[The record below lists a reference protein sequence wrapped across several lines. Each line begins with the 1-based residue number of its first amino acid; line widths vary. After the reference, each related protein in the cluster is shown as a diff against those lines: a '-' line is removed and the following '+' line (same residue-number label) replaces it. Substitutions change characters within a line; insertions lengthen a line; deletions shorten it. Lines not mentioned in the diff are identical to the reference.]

1 MKSYDERWIVIACN
15 SDFLIT
21 DIIAI
26 RNIEIT
32 LKVND
37 RASKIV
43 SHYNI
48 NKFLDFTLTLKNEK
62 VSFGD
67 EMGIVDDNAS
77 VTPMDFGG
85 VAYENHYIITAF
97 SNYLGLYGELMKIDT
112 GPINYLREKM
122 KYFSISPANYQKL
135 SVLNNEVINIQ
146 RELYKKNAVIIN
158 LMNKKEEMNKEL
170 ETLNATKDRI
180 FSIIGHDLRAPLAN
194 IIQSMN
200 LIAYDKLVY
209 EEWKKENFFSNLSN
223 SAENTM
229 HLLEN
234 LLEWSKIQLG
244 ESSFYPKN
252 FILLNSIRPAINLLK
267 EVAAGKRI
275 NIVEELNYNPN
286 VYANQRMIEVILRN
300 LISNALKFTNEN
312 GQINIRVN
320 MENGF
325 AKVVISDNGL
335 GMSPGKTETLFDI
348 NSNNI
353 VIGTNGE
360 RGTGFGLLLCKKLIE
375 QNGGSIYIWSQVGK
389 GSEFTITIPLSTIEI
404 STTSEI

>member
-37 RASKIV
+37 PASKIV

-48 NKFLDFTLTLKNEK
+48 NKFLDFTLTLKNEQ

-85 VAYENHYIITAF
+85 VAYENRYIITAF
-97 SNYLGLYGELMKIDT
+97 SNYLGLYGELMKINTD
-112 GPINYLREKM
+112 PINYLCEKM
-122 KYFSISPANYQKL
+122 KYFSISPANYQEL
-135 SVLNNEVINIQ
+135 SALNNEVINIQ
-146 RELYKKNAVIIN
+146 RELYKKNAVIVN
-158 LMNKKEEMNKEL
+158 LMNRKEVMNKEL

-244 ESSFYPKN
+244 ESSFYPKK

-267 EVAAGKRI
+267 EVAAEKRI

-286 VYANQRMIEVILRN
+286 VYADQRMIEVVLRN

-312 GQINIRVN
+312 GQINIIVSI
-320 MENGF
+320 ENGF
-325 AKVVISDNGL
+325 TKVVIRDNGL
-335 GMSPGKTETLFDI
+335 GMSPAKTETLFNI

-404 STTSEI
+404 STTSKI